1 MEELNKMDLSKE
13 FKDLPENFIVSVIV
27 PTDNYEEVN
36 MHILNRFIGEEDKHG
51 IYITLN
57 RPYDNIIELMKK
69 DKIDIKKLS
78 FIDCI
83 SKEIKK
89 TKGNVDCIFVRSPA
103 DLTEIAV
110 ALDDLFERNK
120 HGFIFFDSLDT
131 LLFYNKLDRVI
142 KFIHFITGKMR
153 IYDIKGILL
162 GLHEKTTEELIGEI
176 APFTD
181 KIIKLA

>member
-1 MEELNKMDLSKE
+1 MDLSNE

-36 MHILNRFIGEEDKHG
+36 MQILNKFISEEKKHG

-57 RPYDNIIELMKK
+57 RPYDNIVGLMKK

-83 SKEIKK
+83 SKEISRP
-89 TKGNVDCIFVRSPA
+89 KGKVDCIFIRSPA
-103 DLTEIAV
+103 DLTGMAI
-110 ALDDLFERNK
+110 ALDKLFEHNK

-131 LLFYNKLDRVI
+131 LLFYNKLDGVI
-142 KFIHFITGKMR
+142 KFLHFITGKMR
-153 IYDIKGILL
+153 IYGIHGVLL
-162 GLHEKTTEELIGEI
+162 GLHEKTTEELIGELS
-176 APFTD
+176 PFTD

>member
-1 MEELNKMDLSKE
+1 MDLSNE
-13 FKDLPENFIVSVIV
+13 FEGLPENFIVSVIV

-36 MHILNRFIGEEDKHG
+36 MHILNRFIGEEEKHG

-57 RPYDNIIELMKK
+57 RPYDSIVGLMKK
-69 DKIDIKKLS
+69 ENIDIKKLS

-83 SKEIKK
+83 SKEIGKP
-89 TKGNVDCIFVRSPA
+89 KGKVNCIFVRSPA

-110 ALDDLFERNK
+110 ALDKLFQHNK

-131 LLFYNKLDRVI
+131 LLFYNRLDRVI
-142 KFIHFITGKMR
+142 KFVHFITGKMR
-153 IYDIKGILL
+153 IYGINGVLL
-162 GLHEKTTEELIGEI
+162 GLHEKTTEELIGEL

>member
-1 MEELNKMDLSKE
+1 MDLSNE
-13 FKDLPENFIVSVIV
+13 FEDLPENFIVSVIV

-36 MHILNRFIGEEDKHG
+36 MHILNRFIGEEGKQG

-57 RPYDNIIELMKK
+57 RPYDNIINLMRREG
-69 DKIDIKKLS
+69 IDIKKLS

-83 SKEIKK
+83 SKEISKPKIK
-89 TKGNVDCIFVRSPA
+89 TGCIFVRSPA

-110 ALDDLFERNK
+110 ALDKLFEHSK

-131 LLFYNKLDRVI
+131 LLVYNKLDRVI

-153 IYDIKGILL
+153 IYGINGVLL
-162 GLHEKTTEELIGEI
+162 GLHEKITEELIDEI
-176 APFTD
+176 SPFTD